1 MLPFNILKGERMPK
15 YTLTQSV
22 KTLEKLFE
30 NNIDTDKKIKAV
42 KWEDL
47 RQFSPIEKSFIMD
60 LKEAVAKRK
69 IIEFLAGKEI
79 EKESE
84 K

>member
-1 MLPFNILKGERMPK
+1 MPQ

-30 NNIDTDKKIKAV
+30 NDIDSEQKIKAL

-47 RQFSPIEKSFIMD
+47 KQFSPVEKSFIMD
-60 LKEAVAKRK
+60 LKEAVAKK
-69 IIEFLAGKEI
+69 NVIEFLAGKEEI
-79 EKESE
+79 ERR
-84 K
+84 

>member
-1 MLPFNILKGERMPK
+1 MPQ

-30 NNIDTDKKIKAV
+30 NNIDSEQKIKAL

-47 RQFSPIEKSFIMD
+47 KQFSPVEKSSIRD
-60 LKEAVAKRK
+60 LKDAVAKK
-69 IIEFLAGKEI
+69 NVIGFLAGKE
-79 EKESE
+79 ETERR
-84 K
+84 

>member
-1 MLPFNILKGERMPK
+1 MPQ

-30 NNIDTDKKIKAV
+30 NNIDSEQKIKAL

-47 RQFSPIEKSFIMD
+47 KQFSPVEKSFIMD
-60 LKEAVAKRK
+60 LKEAVAKK
-69 IIEFLAGKEI
+69 NVIGFLAGKEETERPTI
-79 EKESE
+79 KSQ
-84 K
+84 

>member
-1 MLPFNILKGERMPK
+1 MPQ

-30 NNIDTDKKIKAV
+30 NNIDSEQKIKAL

-47 RQFSPIEKSFIMD
+47 KQFNPVEKSFIMD
-60 LKEAVAKRK
+60 LKEAVAKK
-69 IIEFLAGKEI
+69 NVIGFLAGKE
-79 EKESE
+79 ETERR
-84 K
+84 

>member
-1 MLPFNILKGERMPK
+1 MAQ

-30 NNIDTDKKIKAV
+30 NKIDTEQKIKTL
-42 KWEDL
+42 KWENL
-47 RQFSPIEKSFIMD
+47 KQFSPIEKSFIMD

-69 IIEFLAGKEI
+69 IIEFLAGKE
-79 EKESE
+79 EN
-84 K
+84 

>member
-1 MLPFNILKGERMPK
+1 MAQ

-30 NNIDTDKKIKAV
+30 SNIDTEQKIKAL
-42 KWEDL
+42 KWENL
-47 RQFSPIEKSFIMD
+47 KQFSPLEKSFIMD

-69 IIEFLAGKEI
+69 IIGFLAGKE
-79 EKESE
+79 EN
-84 K
+84 

>member
-1 MLPFNILKGERMPK
+1 MAQ

-30 NNIDTDKKIKAV
+30 NNLDSEKKIKSL

-47 RQFSPIEKSFIMD
+47 KQFNPVEKSFVMD
-60 LKEAVAKRK
+60 LKEAISKRT
-69 IIEFLAGKEI
+69 IIEFLAGKET
-79 EKESE
+79 EGSK
-84 K
+84 